1 MAAIGQEIT
10 LKRLQRIDSECVEI
24 ERESTNPK
32 HRSIRI
38 DGQTEE
44 VEIVVGVIVGAV
56 VGLPARPTER
66 GPGRRPERANAAR
79 GRGHLGANQPGG
91 VIDV

>member
-10 LKRLQRIDSECVEI
+10 LKRLRRIDSECVEI

-38 DGQTEE
+38 DGQTDD
-44 VEIVVGVIVGAV
+44 VEIVGVIVGAV
-56 VGLPARPTER
+56 VGVP
-66 GPGRRPERANAAR
+66 RA
-79 GRGHLGANQPGG
+79 P
-91 VIDV
+91 D